1 MYACEHV
8 LDQPKPVFLDL
19 VGDALARR
27 VVGDGF
33 LESRHRGNV
42 RERVNLDLAAIQAL
56 AALRFQLRDSDLHPV
71 RARLNDADPFILS
84 P

>member
-1 MYACEHV
+1 MYACERV
-8 LDQPKPVFLDL
+8 LDHPKPVFLNL

-27 VVGDGF
+27 VGGDGF

-42 RERVNLDLAAIQAL
+42 RERVNLDLAAVQAL
-56 AALRFQLRDSDLHPV
+56 AALRGQLHDSDLHPV
-71 RARLNDADPFILS
+71 QTRLDDADPFILS